1 MCPSSSMMH
10 PVGRLIAGRF
20 QLEAL
25 AGSGGM
31 GTVYRA
37 RDLLNDRPAAIKLLQ
52 SGTGP
57 GDGRFAQ
64 EAALLATLSHPGIVR
79 YIAHGVTPEGQNF
92 LAMEWLEGED
102 LSVRLRRGP
111 LPLSSAVTLLRRVA
125 EALAMAHGRGVVHR
139 DLKPA
144 NLFLRRGLIE
154 RVTLLDFGIAHHAE
168 ARAALTRTGVVLGT
182 PEYMSPEQARGQREI
197 SPAADIFSLG
207 CVIYECV
214 TGRPPF
220 LADHIAATLAKVLFD
235 ELRPARAL
243 RPDVPE
249 ELDSL
254 LGLMLAKSPQGRL
267 VDAAALLRALQ
278 ALDHLQ
284 LSDAEPVVGTPSQPP
299 ALTDVEQFLLSIVVA
314 TPTQA
319 RQERAQTLR
328 PDDLAR
334 LAAQQQAL
342 AEVLGAFRLRAE
354 WLVNGT
360 LVAALEPG
368 ADAHDQVAQ
377 AARCALLL
385 RERWPEAQVALA
397 TGYGRLRET
406 SVLGEVLDRALRL
419 LDEPAADAGL
429 GGDDAATAAG
439 GLEDGVR
446 VDELSA
452 SLLDNRFLLLQRGP
466 VGPGGPV
473 GSVGQGGQG
482 GQGGPGGRGMILAAE
497 RTSLD
502 ETRPLLGAPTPCVG
516 REQELAVL
524 EACLSGCLDDSV
536 AAAVLVTAPTGV
548 GKSRLRHEFLR
559 RARTQHPELKIL
571 VARGDALLLGAPYGM
586 LAQLVRALCDLG
598 GGEPHEVQRAKL
610 QKHAAARLPS
620 EADRVAGFL
629 GEALGVP
636 FPLAACALLGAARS
650 EPKILGEQVQAAVI
664 DLLRAECAAAP
675 LLLIL
680 EDLHFS
686 DALTVR
692 LLDAVLRELSDQPLL
707 ILGTAR
713 TELAERFP
721 SLWGAHR
728 VQHVALRGLSKKACE
743 RLVQAVLPRIPSGS
757 AAPASVGPA
766 TVQRIIDQA
775 GGNPLLLEELLR
787 AVASG
792 KGEALPET
800 VLAVLQARFAALPH
814 EVRRALRAASVF
826 GQVFW
831 RGGLLALTQG
841 GSGGANRSEGSAGAE
856 LDEWLRRL
864 VEAEIIEAHPRS
876 RFADEHEYG
885 FRHPS
890 LREAAYALLTET
902 DRQIGHRLA
911 AGYLRRIGESDPAIL
926 GEHSLRGG
934 ESGRAARYFVEAA
947 QRSFAASDPDCAL
960 ARAEQAE
967 MCGATGEE
975 LGASKL
981 LRSLVRFYR
990 GELPVASVLGAEA
1003 LALLTP
1009 GGARWAQAI
1018 GNQIAISTLLGQRE
1032 RLGELFTQFLSVRPG
1047 PGAHAAYIEGAGTQT
1062 VFASV
1067 LGRRELV
1074 RAFLERIEDWCAS
1087 CGADDATSLGW
1098 RHHARAFAAR
1108 YLETDPLAAM
1118 QQAER
1123 ACAHF
1128 QRSPDLRWLLF
1139 ARTVLGATQH
1149 DLGLLTEAEATLR
1162 EALAMALRLRESFQ
1176 VRYAQLY
1183 LAATLTATGRLPS
1196 QKEAAALLDEV
1207 LADPRLIPLYRGWG
1221 RSLLAQM
1228 RLCEGAP
1235 EAALKELTAAL
1246 QLLQFAPAMLPFPL
1260 TLRLRALLGLRADEA
1275 RLRPAIEALAAALR
1289 QLGPGGSFE
1298 VGAYLALGEAHA
1310 ALGAG
1315 AAAREALERASA
1327 ALSTRAQHL
1336 GDPALRERY
1345 LTGLPECRRV
1355 REHLEAQP
1363 GSHAGQQPGAQ
1374 AGAQPDA
1381 QPGTLPEP

>member
-1 MCPSSSMMH
+1 MMP

-102 LSVRLRRGP
+102 LAGRLRRGP
-111 LPLSSAVTLLRRVA
+111 LPLSAAVTLLRRVA
-125 EALAMAHGRGVVHR
+125 EALAVAHGRGVVHR

-220 LADHIAATLAKVLFD
+220 IADHIAATLAKVLFD

-278 ALDHLQ
+278 DLDHLQ
-284 LSDAEPVVGTPSQPP
+284 LSDAEPVVGSPSQPP

-328 PDDLAR
+328 PDELVR

-342 AEVLGAFRLRAE
+342 AEVLGVFRLRAE

-419 LDEPAADAGL
+419 IDEPLRAD
-429 GGDDAATAAG
+429 GGDGDRDGGAVTSAAG
-439 GLEDGVR
+439 GPEDGVR
-446 VDELSA
+446 VDELSS
-452 SLLDNRFLLLQRGP
+452 SLLDTRFQLVRGE
-466 VGPGGPV
+466 
-473 GSVGQGGQG
+473 
-482 GQGGPGGRGMILAAE
+482 RGMVLTGE

-536 AAAVLVTAPTGV
+536 AAVVLVTSPTGV

-559 RARTQHPELKIL
+559 RARTQHPELTIL
-571 VARGDALLLGAPYGM
+571 IARGDPLLLGTPYGM
-586 LAQLVRALCDLG
+586 LAQLVRCLCDLS
-598 GGEPHEVQRAKL
+598 GGEPHPLQRAKL
-610 QKHAAARLPS
+610 RQHVAASLPN
-620 EADRVAGFL
+620 EADRVAAFL

-636 FPLAACALLGAARS
+636 FPLEECALLGAARS
-650 EPKILGEQVQAAVI
+650 EPKILSEQVQAAVI
-664 DLLRAECAAAP
+664 DLVRAECAAAP
-675 LLLIL
+675 LLLVL

-707 ILGTAR
+707 VLGTAR
-713 TELAERFP
+713 TEIAERFP
-721 SLWGAHR
+721 SLWSAHR
-728 VQHVALRGLSKKACE
+728 VQHVALRGLSRKACE
-743 RLVQAVLPRIPSGS
+743 RLVQAVLPRIASSGV
-757 AAPASVGPA
+757 ATASVGPA
-766 TVQRIIDQA
+766 TVQRIIEQA
-775 GGNPLLLEELLR
+775 GGNPLLLEELVR

-831 RGGLLALTQG
+831 RGGVLALTQG
-841 GSGGANRSEGSAGAE
+841 GSGGAKRSEGSAGAD

-864 VEAEIIEAHPRS
+864 VEAEIIEPHPRS

-911 AGYLRRIGESDPAIL
+911 AGYLRRTGESDPAIL

-947 QRSFAASDPDCAL
+947 QRSFAAGDTDCAL

-967 MCGATGEE
+967 HCGATGEE
-975 LGASKL
+975 LGAARL

-1062 VFASV
+1062 IFASV

-1074 RAFLERIEDWCAS
+1074 RAFLDRIEDWCAS
-1087 CGADDATSLGW
+1087 CDADDATSQGW
-1098 RHHARAFAAR
+1098 RHHARAFASR
-1108 YLETDPLAAM
+1108 YLEADPLGSM

-1123 ACAHF
+1123 ACACF
-1128 QRSPDLRWLLF
+1128 QRATDLRWLLF

-1149 DLGLLTEAEATLR
+1149 DLGLLAEAEVTLR
-1162 EALAMALRLRESFQ
+1162 EALALALRLREAFQ

-1196 QKEAAALLDEV
+1196 RQEAASLLDEV

-1221 RSLLAQM
+1221 RCLLAQV

-1246 QLLQFAPAMLPFPL
+1246 QLLAFAPAMLPFPL
-1260 TLRLRALLGLRADEA
+1260 TLRLRALLGLAADEA
-1275 RLRPAIEALAAALR
+1275 RLVPAVEALAAALR

-1298 VGAYLALGEAHA
+1298 VGAYLALSEAHA
-1310 ALGAG
+1310 ALGAD
-1315 AAAREALERASA
+1315 AAAREALERAGA
-1327 ALSTRAQHL
+1327 ALEIRARPL
-1336 GDPALRERY
+1336 ADPALRERF
-1345 LTGLPECRRV
+1345 LTGLPEYRRV
-1355 REHLEAQP
+1355 RERLAAPPHP
-1363 GSHAGQQPGAQ
+1363 
-1374 AGAQPDA
+1374 
-1381 QPGTLPEP
+1381 